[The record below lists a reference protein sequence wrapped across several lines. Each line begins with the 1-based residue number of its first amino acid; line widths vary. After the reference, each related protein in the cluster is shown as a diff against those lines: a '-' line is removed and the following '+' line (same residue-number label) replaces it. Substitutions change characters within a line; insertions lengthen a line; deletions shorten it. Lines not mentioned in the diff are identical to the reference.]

1 MPPLSPPHSENI
13 GDRKISY
20 EKSAMTVSLKLG
32 GGGGGSGGGGVEV
45 AKLEEAFISNVPVS
59 AETPS
64 LLDSRSTAAPTSPP
78 TLPTV
83 HKPVWCTVHIYTS
96 HCVLL
101 YVHMHID
108 KHQSARSGRSKET
121 VLKRVDK
128 KRSCFFSDIMFSLKY
143 LCCAFPLIAF
153 VYPLAC
159 YVYFPIPFRLTTLYR
174 SVFLLSVPLKAPTM

>member
-78 TLPTV
+78 PHFPLYINQSGV
-83 HKPVWCTVHIYTS
+83 LYIYTR
-96 HCVLL
+96 L
-101 YVHMHID
+101 
-108 KHQSARSGRSKET
+108 T
-121 VLKRVDK
+121 
-128 KRSCFFSDIMFSLKY
+128 
-143 LCCAFPLIAF
+143 
-153 VYPLAC
+153 
-159 YVYFPIPFRLTTLYR
+159 VYFSTYICI
-174 SVFLLSVPLKAPTM
+174 